1 MPVFD
6 ANGIPLYYEEAGS
19 GEPVVLVHG
28 TLCDHTVWQP
38 QADALSAKYRT
49 IAYSRRY
56 AHPNIRQGDLMDS
69 TVQNNTE
76 DLAAFIDGLGL
87 GKVHLVGHSY
97 GGFIAAFF
105 ALKHPDSV
113 GSLTLANAAIA
124 TMLVARQSATA
135 SISLLFRSPSVAFS
149 ARNLIN
155 ATKDTVNAVD
165 SGDAT
170 AAFRIFVPVLS
181 NGRTDLPLKS
191 PSFEAMV
198 TRNARTLR
206 ETTTPF
212 PPVTKSEVGGIKVP
226 TLVIWGAL
234 SAPWDYKVSQ
244 LLAQAIPG
252 AEAAVVPGTGHFF
265 LLENATATNEKMLK
279 FLESTHLR

>member
-28 TLCDHTVWQP
+28 ALCDHTVWKP
-38 QADALSAKYRT
+38 QVDVLSAKYRT

-56 AHPNIRQGDLMDS
+56 AHPNNREGDLMDS
-69 TVQNNTE
+69 TVQNNAE
-76 DLAAFIDGLGL
+76 DLAALIDGLGL
-87 GKVHLVGHSY
+87 EKVHLVGHSY

-105 ALKHPDSV
+105 ALKHPDKAR
-113 GSLTLANAAIA
+113 SLTLANAAVV
-124 TMLVARQSATA
+124 TMLVARPGATA
-135 SISLLFRSPSVAFS
+135 SISLLFRSPSVALS

-155 ATKDTVNAVD
+155 ATNDTVKAVD
-165 SGDAT
+165 GGDAT
-170 AAFRIFVPVLS
+170 AAFRIFVPALS
-181 NGRTDLPLKS
+181 NHRTDLPQKP

-206 ETTTPF
+206 ETTAPF
-212 PPVTKSEVGGIKVP
+212 PPVTKSEVRGIKAP
-226 TLVIWGAL
+226 TLVLWGAL

-244 LLAQAIPG
+244 LLAQVIPG
-252 AEAAVVPGTGHFF
+252 ARAVVVPGTGHFF
-265 LLENATATNEKMLK
+265 FLENVVMANEKMLE
-279 FLESTHLR
+279 FLEALDHN

>member
-1 MPVFD
+1 VPFFD
-6 ANGIPLYYEEAGS
+6 ANGIPLYLEEAGS

-28 TLCDHTVWQP
+28 TLCDHTVWKP
-38 QADALSAKYRT
+38 LVDALSAKHRT

-56 AHPNIRQGDLMDS
+56 AHPNNRQGDLMDS
-69 TVQNNTE
+69 TVQNNAE
-76 DLAAFIDGLGL
+76 DLAALVDGLGL

-105 ALKHPDSV
+105 ALKHPDKV
-113 GSLTLANAAIA
+113 RSLTLANAAVA
-124 TMLVARQSATA
+124 TMLVPRPSVAA
-135 SISLLFRSPSVAFS
+135 SISLLFRSPSVALS
-149 ARNLIN
+149 ARTLIN
-155 ATKDTVNAVD
+155 ATKDTVGAVD

-170 AAFRIFVPVLS
+170 AAFRIFVPGLS
-181 NGRTDLPLKS
+181 NHRTDLPPKP

-206 ETTTPF
+206 ETTAPF
-212 PPVTKSEVGGIKVP
+212 PPVAKSEVGGIKVP

-252 AEAAVVPGTGHFF
+252 AEAVVVPRTGHFF
-265 LLENATATNEKMLK
+265 
-279 FLESTHLR
+279 FLEDVAAANERMLEFLEAPSHH

>member
-1 MPVFD
+1 VPIFD
-6 ANGIPLYYEEAGS
+6 ANGIPIYYEESGS

-28 TLCDHTVWQP
+28 TVCDHTVWQP
-38 QADALSAKYRT
+38 QVNALSAKYRT

-56 AHPNIRQGDLMDS
+56 AHPNNRQGDMMDS
-69 TVQNNTE
+69 TVQNNAE
-76 DLAAFIDGLGL
+76 DLAAFINGLGL

-113 GSLTLANAAIA
+113 GSLTLANAAVA
-124 TMLVARQSATA
+124 TMLVARPSAMA
-135 SISLLFRSPSVAFS
+135 SVSLLFRSPSIAFS

-155 ATKDTVNAVD
+155 ATKDTVRAVD

-170 AAFRIFVPVLS
+170 AAFRIFVPALS
-181 NGRTDLPLKS
+181 NHRTDLPPKPS
-191 PSFEAMV
+191 SFEAMV

-206 ETTTPF
+206 ETTAPF
-212 PPVTKSEVGGIKVP
+212 PPVTKSEAGGIRVP
-226 TLVIWGAL
+226 TLVVWGEL

-244 LLAQAIPG
+244 LLALAIPG
-252 AEAAVVPGTGHFF
+252 AEAVVVPGTGHFF
-265 LLENATATNEKMLK
+265 LLENAAAANEKMLK
-279 FLESTHLR
+279 FLESSQSR

>member
-1 MPVFD
+1 VPVFD
-6 ANGIPLYYEEAGS
+6 AKGIPLYYEETGS

-28 TLCDHTVWQP
+28 TLCDHTAWGP
-38 QADALSAKYRT
+38 QKDALSAKYRT

-56 AHPNIRQGDLMDS
+56 AHPNNRQGDLMDS
-69 TVQNNTE
+69 TVQNNAE
-76 DLAAFIDGLGL
+76 DLSALIDGLGL

-105 ALKHPDSV
+105 ALKHPDRV
-113 GSLTLANAAIA
+113 GSLTLANAAVA
-124 TMLVARQSATA
+124 TMLIGRPSAAA
-135 SISLLFRSPSVAFS
+135 SLSLLLRSPSVATS
-149 ARNLIN
+149 ARNLVN
-155 ATKDTVNAVD
+155 ATRDTVRAVD
-165 SGDAT
+165 GGDAT
-170 AAFRIFVPVLS
+170 AAFRIFVPALS
-181 NGRTDLPLKS
+181 NRRTDLPPKP

-234 SAPWDYKVSQ
+234 SAPWDYRVSQ
-244 LLAQAIPG
+244 LLAQSIPG
-252 AEAAVVPGTGHFF
+252 AGAVVVPGTGHFF
-265 LLENATATNEKMLK
+265 FLESAAAANEKMLE
-279 FLESTHLR
+279 FLEAQKVR

>member
-1 MPVFD
+1 MSVFD
-6 ANGIPLYYEEAGS
+6 ANGIPLYYEEVGS
-19 GEPVVLVHG
+19 GKPVVLVHG
-28 TLCDHTVWQP
+28 TLCDHTVWRP

-56 AHPNIRQGDLMDS
+56 AHPNNRQGDVMDS
-69 TVQNNTE
+69 TVQNNAE

-87 GKVHLVGHSY
+87 RKVHLVGHSY

-105 ALKHPDSV
+105 ALKHPDKV
-113 GSLTLANAAIA
+113 ESLTLANAAVA
-124 TMLVARQSATA
+124 PMLVARPSATA
-135 SISLLFRSPSVAFS
+135 SISLLFRSPSVALS

-155 ATKDTVNAVD
+155 ATKDTVKAVE

-170 AAFRIFVPVLS
+170 AAFRIFVPALS
-181 NGRTDLPLKS
+181 NHRTNLPTKP

-206 ETTTPF
+206 ETTAPF
-212 PPVTKSEVGGIKVP
+212 PPVTKSEMGGIKVP

-244 LLAQAIPG
+244 LLAQAVPG
-252 AEAAVVPGTGHFF
+252 AKAAVVPGTGHFF
-265 LLENATATNEKMLK
+265 FLENAASANKKMLE
-279 FLESTHLR
+279 FLALGG

>member
-1 MPVFD
+1 VPVFD
-6 ANGIPLYYEEAGS
+6 ANGIPLYYEEEGI

-28 TLCDHTVWQP
+28 TLCDHTVWKA
-38 QADALSAKYRT
+38 QAEPFSAKYRT

-56 AHPNIRQGDLMDS
+56 AHPNNRQGDLLDS
-69 TVQNNTE
+69 TVQNNAE
-76 DLAAFIDGLGL
+76 DLLAFIDGLGL
-87 GKVHLVGHSY
+87 GKVHVVGHSY

-105 ALKHPDSV
+105 ALKHPDKV
-113 GSLTLANAAIA
+113 GSLTLANAAVA
-124 TMLVARQSATA
+124 PMLVSKQSAAA
-135 SISLLFRSPSVAFS
+135 SLSLLLRSPSVAIS

-155 ATKDTVNAVD
+155 ATKATVKAVD
-165 SGDAT
+165 GGDAT
-170 AAFRIFVPVLS
+170 AAFRIFVPALS
-181 NGRTDLPLKS
+181 NNRTDLPPKP
-191 PSFEAMV
+191 PSFEPMV

-206 ETTTPF
+206 ETTAPF

-252 AEAAVVPGTGHFF
+252 AEAVVVPNTGHFF
-265 LLENATATNEKMLK
+265 FLENVALANEKMLE
-279 FLESTHLR
+279 FLEAPKRR

>member
-1 MPVFD
+1 VPVFD

-38 QADALSAKYRT
+38 QVDAFSAKFRT
-49 IAYSRRY
+49 VAYSRRY
-56 AHPNIRQGDLMDS
+56 AYPNKRQGDVMDS

-105 ALKHPDSV
+105 ALKHPDKV
-113 GSLTLANAAIA
+113 GSLTLANAAVA
-124 TMLVARQSATA
+124 TMLVAKPSPAA
-135 SISLLFRSPSVAFS
+135 SLSLLLRSPSVALS
-149 ARNLIN
+149 ARNLIS
-155 ATKDTVNAVD
+155 ATVDTVKAVD
-165 SGDAT
+165 GGDAT
-170 AAFRIFVPVLS
+170 AAFRVFVPALS
-181 NGRTDLPLKS
+181 NHRTDLPAKP

-198 TRNARTLR
+198 TRNARTLK
-206 ETTTPF
+206 ETTAPF

-226 TLVIWGAL
+226 TRVILGAL
-234 SAPWDYKVSQ
+234 SAPWDCRVSQ
-244 LLAQAIPG
+244 LLTQAIPG
-252 AEAAVVPGTGHFF
+252 AEAIVVPGTGHFF
-265 LLENATATNEKMLK
+265 FLENAEAANEKMLK
-279 FLESTHLR
+279 FLESSPR